1 MKILYMIQDNQGFN
15 NQIVNVDFGDYVPM
29 LGDVIDFDDD
39 DTFYYVAKRQW
50 VASAST
56 LTIIVKAR
64 N

>member
-1 MKILYMIQDNQGFN
+1 MKILYMIQDNQELN
-15 NQIVNVDFGDYVPM
+15 NQIVNVNFGDYVPM

>member
-29 LGDVIDFDDD
+29 LGDVIDFDHD